1 MSVTL
6 PGYGRMPQFGHTAL
20 DFADKGHTFIL
31 SIFRV
36 FTFKRIFLMSEEA
49 EKKENAAQAEGGSE
63 VRAEAPE
70 AAEAKQAETASEGE
84 KPQADAGAKQS
95 EPSKDDAAKNDAVKA
110 EPQKDAAPE
119 ETPEEKLQK
128 ELKAL
133 KEENQKLKGDKDELS
148 RKLRD
153 SDDKVQAAIRQLAAN
168 ANEMKRMAGQKERE
182 VQNAKDFAIQNF
194 AKELLTVADDLDKAL
209 ESMQKDSNEAIK
221 AHIAGIE
228 LTKKALVKALA
239 AGGVAEVAAKK
250 GDVFDPNLEQQ
261 VAMIPMPSAEP
272 DSIVDII
279 QKGYTLN
286 GRCIRAAKV
295 VVVAPRPEEEEQ
307 SAPAADEKPEEKAEQ
322 DAGAKPEEKPE
333 AKAEQKPE
341 EQGEGAKDAGADAGE
356 KDGGAD
362 KA

>member
-1 MSVTL
+1 
-6 PGYGRMPQFGHTAL
+6 
-20 DFADKGHTFIL
+20 
-31 SIFRV
+31 
-36 FTFKRIFLMSEEA
+36 MSEEA

-84 KPQADAGAKQS
+84 KPQADAGAKQA

-128 ELKAL
+128 ELASL
-133 KEENQKLKGDKDELS
+133 KEENQKLKGEKDDLS

-153 SDDKVQAAIRQLAAN
+153 SGDKVQAAIRQLAEN

-209 ESMQKDSNEAIK
+209 ESMQKDGNEAIK

-239 AGGVAEVAAKK
+239 AGGVAEVEAKK
-250 GDVFDPNLEQQ
+250 GDVFDPNVEQQ
-261 VAMIPMPSAEP
+261 VAMIPFPSAKP
-272 DSIVDII
+272 DTLVDII

-307 SAPAADEKPEEKAEQ
+307 QPEEPAPKAEEQTPESDGKLDAPASEAAGGAE
-322 DAGAKPEEKPE
+322 GK
-333 AKAEQKPE
+333 
-341 EQGEGAKDAGADAGE
+341 EGAGKE
-356 KDGGAD
+356 
-362 KA
+362 

>member
-1 MSVTL
+1 
-6 PGYGRMPQFGHTAL
+6 
-20 DFADKGHTFIL
+20 
-31 SIFRV
+31 
-36 FTFKRIFLMSEEA
+36 MSEEA
-49 EKKENAAQAEGGSE
+49 EKKENGAQAQAEASSQPQAEQAAEQPQATGQSAEAAASE
-63 VRAEAPE
+63 VKDQAAPAEAG
-70 AAEAKQAETASEGE
+70 AESPAPA
-84 KPQADAGAKQS
+84 ADA
-95 EPSKDDAAKNDAVKA
+95 KA
-110 EPQKDAAPE
+110 EPAKAEPAKE

-128 ELKAL
+128 ELASL
-133 KEENQKLKGDKDELS
+133 KEENQKLKGEKDDLS

-153 SDDKVQAAIRQLAAN
+153 SGDKVQAAIRQLAEN

-209 ESMQKDSNEAIK
+209 ESMQKDGNEAIK

-239 AGGVAEVAAKK
+239 AGGVAEVEAKK
-250 GDVFDPNLEQQ
+250 GDVFDPNVEQQ
-261 VAMIPMPSAEP
+261 VAMIPFPSAKP
-272 DSIVDII
+272 DTLVDII